1 MLINVLVIVLK
12 VFWIEVAL
20 FWRDIVTP
28 YRIQNGEYQVQDF
41 LHKERF
47 HNDYGFFVYWCYA
60 AKLYFIFLVTPSVR
74 YLSLHRSFFMLLPLL
89 LVPLTFISNL
99 LLGGIAILSE
109 SLMTDSAQGPHRFQ
123 CFGKYVLIKLYEG
136 TTVKSSWIF
145 RLKHVKEEHRTHAN
159 FPSILTPWVHTYTNF
174 THAKRVLVTWEYLPS
189 FEREHVRS

>member
-28 YRIQNGEYQVQDF
+28 YRIQNGEYQVQDS
-41 LHKERF
+41 LHQERF
-47 HNDYGFFVYWCYA
+47 HSDYGFFVYWWYA
-60 AKLYFIFLVTPSVR
+60 AKPYFVFFVTSSVR
-74 YLSLHRSFFMLLPLL
+74 SLSLHRSFSMLLPLL

-99 LLGGIAILSE
+99 LLGGITILSE

-136 TTVKSSWIF
+136 TMVKSSWIF
-145 RLKHVKEEHRTHAN
+145 QAQAREGGTQDTCKFSLNPHPMSTH
-159 FPSILTPWVHTYTNF
+159 TNF